1 METEGIFMA
10 DCFEY
15 LDWRGDLSFAADP
28 FNEIDGMLLSR
39 ISYMPFELIGESG
52 AITVGEACEKFL
64 TIPDIEE
71 KLLVKG
77 DMKLI
82 EHMAKSPRFGNLK
95 IINYENRREEA
106 SETQFAA
113 VTFPLG
119 NLRYYVAFRGTDET
133 IVGWKEDFNMSF
145 TTPVPAQEMAVGYF
159 ENIASRLRGKFI
171 LGGHSKGGNLAV
183 YAGAFCSPRLRAK
196 IMSVQNFDGPGFDS
210 KVFQTPGYRAILPR
224 ISTYIPQSS
233 IIGMLLDH
241 KEEYKVV
248 KSRSVGI
255 FQHDTY
261 SWELLRNRF
270 VYVDTVSDSS
280 KFIDDALK
288 EWLVSVTPETREL
301 LVDTLYE
308 IFNEMNVKT
317 VKELGENWLINAA
330 SAVRAIRNIDPE
342 TRKTLNVALRALA
355 KVAKKVYDENRTG
368 KEIEKTEGKDNE
380 KN

>member
-1 METEGIFMA
+1 MS
-10 DCFEY
+10 DCFDY
-15 LDWRGDLSFAADP
+15 LEWRGDLSFSADP

-52 AITVGEACEKFL
+52 AITVGEACEKFKS
-64 TIPDIEE
+64 IPDIEE

-95 IINYENRREEA
+95 IINYENRREEE
-106 SETQFAA
+106 SQTQFSA

-119 NLRYYVAFRGTDET
+119 NFVYYVAFRGTDET

-145 TTPVPAQEMAVGYF
+145 TTPVPAQEIAVDYF
-159 ENIASRLRGKFI
+159 ERVASRLRGKFI

-183 YAGAFCSPRLRAK
+183 YAAAFCSPRLRGR
-196 IMSVQNFDGPGFDS
+196 ILSVQNFDGPGFDS
-210 KVFQTPGYRAILPR
+210 KVFETPGYRAILPR
-224 ISTYIPQSS
+224 IETYIPQSS
-233 IIGMLLDH
+233 IIGMLLEH

-248 KSRSVGI
+248 KSRGVGI

-261 SWELLRNRF
+261 SWELERNRF
-270 VYVDTVSDSS
+270 VYTDKVSETSR
-280 KFIDDALK
+280 FIDDALK

-317 VKELGENWLINAA
+317 VKELSENWFTNAA

-342 TRKTLNVALRALA
+342 TRKTLNVALRSLA
-355 KVAKKVYDENRTG
+355 AGAKKVYDENRASR
-368 KEIEKTEGKDNE
+368 EIEKKQ
-380 KN
+380 